1 MSVEGFEPMDDVTS
15 DPIADIAGPGAIWA
29 QDVNGVIGDGPNMA
43 WNVPGDFAHFKRT
56 TWGGAL
62 LLGRLTFESLP
73 GVLAGRDMV
82 VVSRSSQVD
91 RAHFDQRVAERGLDA
106 TLTVVTS
113 LEEGW
118 EVAQQRA
125 AARGG
130 RLWVSGG
137 GQIYRAC
144 LERVQL
150 CVVSQL
156 DLEVAHSPHLVYA
169 PSLEQGWER
178 LAVSDQDWRTES
190 DGLRWRVNYFARSC

>member
-1 MSVEGFEPMDDVTS
+1 MSGAPLLVDDVAF
-15 DPIADIAGPGAIWA
+15 DPLESVAGPGAIWA
-29 QDVNGVIGDGPNMA
+29 QDRNGVIGDGPNMA

-82 VVSRSSQVD
+82 VVSRSGQVD
-91 RAHFDQRVAERGLDA
+91 RAEFDARVEARNLDS

-113 LEEGW
+113 LEEAW
-118 EVAQQRA
+118 ELAQEKA

-130 RLWVSGG
+130 RLWVAGG

-144 LERVQL
+144 LERVSV

-156 DLEVAHSPHLVYA
+156 DLAVPDSPSLVYA
-169 PSLEQGWER
+169 PSLAQGWAK
-178 LAVSDQDWRTES
+178 LPGSDTDWRVES
-190 DGLRWRVNYFARSC
+190 DGLRWRVNYLVRSC